1 MIMISEE
8 LQRKHAVGI
17 QAAMNYYVYSLP
29 TGLDDEYYELLK
41 NGVVEVDEVSVLD
54 LVHIILFK
62 IKAWLD
68 LSERRENGEHIDS
81 KNIKKHKNDIMR
93 LGASIEKGQQLQ
105 ISGRVREDVEIF
117 MDKVKNEPIDLKNL
131 NLRNVTFD
139 EVMNSIKECYGLY
152 YL

>member
-1 MIMISEE
+1 
-8 LQRKHAVGI
+8 
-17 QAAMNYYVYSLP
+17 
-29 TGLDDEYYELLK
+29 
-41 NGVVEVDEVSVLD
+41 
-54 LVHIILFK
+54 
-62 IKAWLD
+62 
-68 LSERRENGEHIDS
+68 
-81 KNIKKHKNDIMR
+81 MR

>member
-1 MIMISEE
+1 MV
-8 LQRKHAVGI
+8 R
-17 QAAMNYYVYSLP
+17 
-29 TGLDDEYYELLK
+29 
-41 NGVVEVDEVSVLD
+41 GV
-54 LVHIILFK
+54 
-62 IKAWLD
+62 
-68 LSERRENGEHIDS
+68 
-81 KNIKKHKNDIMR
+81 
-93 LGASIEKGQQLQ
+93 EKGQQLQ

>member
-1 MIMISEE
+1 
-8 LQRKHAVGI
+8 
-17 QAAMNYYVYSLP
+17 
-29 TGLDDEYYELLK
+29 
-41 NGVVEVDEVSVLD
+41 
-54 LVHIILFK
+54 
-62 IKAWLD
+62 
-68 LSERRENGEHIDS
+68 
-81 KNIKKHKNDIMR
+81 MR
-93 LGASIEKGQQLQ
+93 LSASIEKGQQLQ

>member
-1 MIMISEE
+1 M
-8 LQRKHAVGI
+8 
-17 QAAMNYYVYSLP
+17 
-29 TGLDDEYYELLK
+29 
-41 NGVVEVDEVSVLD
+41 
-54 LVHIILFK
+54 HIILFK

-81 KNIKKHKNDIMR
+81 KNIKKHKNDIIR
-93 LGASIEKGQQLQ
+93 LGVSIEKGQQLQ

>member
-1 MIMISEE
+1 
-8 LQRKHAVGI
+8 
-17 QAAMNYYVYSLP
+17 
-29 TGLDDEYYELLK
+29 
-41 NGVVEVDEVSVLD
+41 
-54 LVHIILFK
+54 
-62 IKAWLD
+62 
-68 LSERRENGEHIDS
+68 
-81 KNIKKHKNDIMR
+81 MR
-93 LGASIEKGQQLQ
+93 LGASIEKCQQLQ

>member
-1 MIMISEE
+1 MVRGVE
-8 LQRKHAVGI
+8 KFK
-17 QAAMNYYVYSLP
+17 
-29 TGLDDEYYELLK
+29 EYFRDYA
-41 NGVVEVDEVSVLD
+41 GQYTFIGGTACD
-54 LVHIILFK
+54 IILFK

-68 LSERRENGEHIDS
+68 LSER
-81 KNIKKHKNDIMR
+81 
-93 LGASIEKGQQLQ
+93 
-105 ISGRVREDVEIF
+105 REDVEIF

>member
-1 MIMISEE
+1 MVRGVE
-8 LQRKHAVGI
+8 KFK
-17 QAAMNYYVYSLP
+17 
-29 TGLDDEYYELLK
+29 EYFRDYA
-41 NGVVEVDEVSVLD
+41 GQYTFIGGTACD
-54 LVHIILFK
+54 IILFK

>member
-1 MIMISEE
+1 M
-8 LQRKHAVGI
+8 
-17 QAAMNYYVYSLP
+17 AAKSSFYFNIGGTMAEQKS
-29 TGLDDEYYELLK
+29 
-41 NGVVEVDEVSVLD
+41 
-54 LVHIILFK
+54 FK

-131 NLRNVTFD
+131 NLRTQLFQR
-139 EVMNSIKECYGLY
+139 KR
-152 YL
+152 

>member
-1 MIMISEE
+1 MV
-8 LQRKHAVGI
+8 R
-17 QAAMNYYVYSLP
+17 
-29 TGLDDEYYELLK
+29 
-41 NGVVEVDEVSVLD
+41 GVEK
-54 LVHIILFK
+54 FK

-139 EVMNSIKECYGLY
+139 EVMNSIKECYGLHY
-152 YL
+152 R